1 MTDSVIEVRG
11 LRKSYGSL
19 EALKGIDL
27 TVRKGEVFCL
37 LGPNGA
43 GKTTTVEILEGHR
56 DYDAGEVRVLGHDPA
71 SRERSFRERIGI
83 VLQASGIDR
92 FLTVEEVLELFR
104 GYYPHPRP
112 RDEILRI
119 VGLEEKRKS
128 LVRRLSGGQVRRLD
142 MALALAGD
150 PDLLFLDEPT
160 SGFDPSARRGAWEV
174 IGGLRD
180 LGKTILLTTHYLD
193 EAEHLS
199 NSLAIIVDGRII
211 SEGTVASLRA
221 QHAATVISFR
231 APAGGLP
238 EAVFGASHLQNGRAT
253 IETDEPTR
261 TLHQVT
267 HWASE
272 AGIELEE
279 LRVMP
284 VSLEDIYL
292 QLTSAPGSGAGYPE
306 TSSPAHP
313 DPSGPAHPEVSKE

>member
-1 MTDSVIEVRG
+1 MTETVIEVRG
-11 LRKSYGSL
+11 LRKSYGIV

-56 DYDAGEVRVLGHDPA
+56 DYDAGEVRVLGYDPQRHDRELR
-71 SRERSFRERIGI
+71 SRVGI
-83 VLQASGIDR
+83 VLQNAGVER
-92 FLTVEEVLELFR
+92 FLTVEEVIELFR

-112 RDEILRI
+112 LNEILRI
-119 VGLEEKRKS
+119 VGLEEKRQS

-180 LGKTILLTTHYLD
+180 LGKTILLTTHYMD

-199 NSLAIIVDGRII
+199 DRLAIIVDGRII

-221 QHAATVISFR
+221 QHAATLISFR
-231 APAGGLP
+231 APAAGLP
-238 EAVFGASHLQNGRAT
+238 EAVFGAAHLQNGRAT

-292 QLTSAPGSGAGYPE
+292 GLAGAGSGNAQE
-306 TSSPAHP
+306 
-313 DPSGPAHPEVSKE
+313 

>member
-1 MTDSVIEVRG
+1 MTETVIEVRG
-11 LRKSYGSL
+11 LRKSYGIV

-43 GKTTTVEILEGHR
+43 GKTTAVEILEGHR
-56 DYDAGEVRVLGHDPA
+56 DYDAGDVRVLGYDPQRHDRELR
-71 SRERSFRERIGI
+71 SRVGI
-83 VLQASGIDR
+83 VLQNAGVER
-92 FLTVEEVLELFR
+92 FLTVEEVIELFR

-112 RDEILRI
+112 LDEILRI
-119 VGLEEKRKS
+119 VGLEEKCQS

-180 LGKTILLTTHYLD
+180 LGKTILLTTHYMD

-199 NSLAIIVDGRII
+199 DRLAIIVDGRII

-221 QHAATVISFR
+221 QHAATLISFR
-231 APAGGLP
+231 APAAGLP
-238 EAVFGASHLQNGRAT
+238 EAVFGAAHLQNGRAT

-261 TLHQVT
+261 TLHQMT

-292 QLTSAPGSGAGYPE
+292 GLAGAGSGNAQE
-306 TSSPAHP
+306 
-313 DPSGPAHPEVSKE
+313 

>member
-1 MTDSVIEVRG
+1 MTETVIEVRG
-11 LRKSYGSL
+11 LRKSYGIV

-43 GKTTTVEILEGHR
+43 GKTTAVEILEGHR
-56 DYDAGEVRVLGHDPA
+56 DYDAGEVRVLGYDPQRHDRELR
-71 SRERSFRERIGI
+71 SRVGI
-83 VLQASGIDR
+83 VLQNAGVER
-92 FLTVEEVLELFR
+92 FLTVEEVIELFR

-112 RDEILRI
+112 LDEILRI
-119 VGLEEKRKS
+119 VGLEEKRQS

-180 LGKTILLTTHYLD
+180 LGKTILLTTHYMD

-199 NSLAIIVDGRII
+199 DRLAIIVDGRII

-221 QHAATVISFR
+221 QHAATLISFR
-231 APAGGLP
+231 APAAGLP
-238 EAVFGASHLQNGRAT
+238 EAVFGAAHLQNGRAT

-261 TLHQVT
+261 TLHQMT

-292 QLTSAPGSGAGYPE
+292 GLAGAGSGNAQE
-306 TSSPAHP
+306 
-313 DPSGPAHPEVSKE
+313 

>member
-1 MTDSVIEVRG
+1 MTETVIEVRG
-11 LRKSYGSL
+11 LRKSYGDL
-19 EALKGIDL
+19 EALKGMDL

-43 GKTTTVEILEGHR
+43 GKTTAVEILEGHR
-56 DYDAGEVRVLGHDPA
+56 DYDAGEVRVLGYDPQRHDRELR
-71 SRERSFRERIGI
+71 SRVGI
-83 VLQASGIDR
+83 VLQNAGVER
-92 FLTVEEVLELFR
+92 FLTVEEVIELFR

-112 RDEILRI
+112 LDEILRI
-119 VGLEEKRKS
+119 VGLEEKCQS

-180 LGKTILLTTHYLD
+180 LGKTILLTTHYMD

-199 NSLAIIVDGRII
+199 DRLAIIVDGRII

-221 QHAATVISFR
+221 QHAATLISFR
-231 APAGGLP
+231 APAAGLP
-238 EAVFGASHLQNGRAT
+238 EAVFGAAHLQNGRAT

-261 TLHQVT
+261 TLHQMT

-292 QLTSAPGSGAGYPE
+292 GLAGAGSGNAQE
-306 TSSPAHP
+306 
-313 DPSGPAHPEVSKE
+313 

>member
-1 MTDSVIEVRG
+1 MTETVIEVRG
-11 LRKSYGSL
+11 LRKSYGDL
-19 EALKGIDL
+19 EALKGMDL

-43 GKTTTVEILEGHR
+43 GKTTAVEILEGHR
-56 DYDAGEVRVLGHDPA
+56 DYDAGEVRVLGYDPQRHDRELR
-71 SRERSFRERIGI
+71 SRVGI
-83 VLQASGIDR
+83 VLQNAGVER
-92 FLTVEEVLELFR
+92 FLTVEEVIELFR

-112 RDEILRI
+112 LDEILRI
-119 VGLEEKRKS
+119 VGLEEKCQS

-180 LGKTILLTTHYLD
+180 LGKTILLTTHYMD

-199 NSLAIIVDGRII
+199 DRLAIIVDGRII

-221 QHAATVISFR
+221 QHAATLISFR
-231 APAGGLP
+231 APAAGLP
-238 EAVFGASHLQNGRAT
+238 EAVFGAAHLQNGRAT

-292 QLTSAPGSGAGYPE
+292 GLAGAGSGNAQE
-306 TSSPAHP
+306 
-313 DPSGPAHPEVSKE
+313 